1 MSKLYLTSVKMWL
14 SFEQFVAISRKG
26 IKRNALKIGTA
37 VCEDHGVC
45 FCDLCIG
52 DYTAAGFTNF
62 NNRCVHF
69 EAQCINSSESE
80 IYINQMEFLYRY
92 FDHLHSYQEQRQDE
106 VSANTLNLV
115 Y

>member
-80 IYINQMEFLYRY
+80 IYINPMKFLYRY
-92 FDHLHSYQEQRQDE
+92 FDHLHSYQEQRLDE
-106 VSANTLNLV
+106 LSANMLNLV